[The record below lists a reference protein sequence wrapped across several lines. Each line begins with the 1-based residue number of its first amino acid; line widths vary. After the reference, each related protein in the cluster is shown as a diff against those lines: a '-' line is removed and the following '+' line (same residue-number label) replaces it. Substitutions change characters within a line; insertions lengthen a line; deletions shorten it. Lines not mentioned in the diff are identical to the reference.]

1 MPCKVTRMW
10 FLIVRKTYPWA
21 TLIIIALRVIAS
33 SGSKRNREKAR
44 FLMTSVKIDYAGIL
58 SLLNDLLW

>member
-1 MPCKVTRMW
+1 MPCQVTRMW
-10 FLIVRKTYPWA
+10 FLIVRRTYPWA
-21 TLIIIALRVIAS
+21 TLIILALRIITS
-33 SGSKRNREKAR
+33 NGIKRNREKTR